1 MTMTRTPAYG
11 CTNPGAAKIQNDGG
25 EAIGNPVGPK
35 GDNLSESSVQNALAQ
50 SSNTAFTDLTH
61 RAGTSNVI
69 TMASSYGVDTSVTA
83 PAGQRHQGRCPPSPS
98 ARPR

>member
-1 MTMTRTPAYG
+1 MTRTPASAAPS
-11 CTNPGAAKIQNDGG
+11 PGAIKIQNDGG
-25 EAIGNPVGPK
+25 EAIGKPVGPK
-35 GDNLSESSVQNALAQ
+35 GDNLSESGVQNALAQ

-69 TMASSYGVDTSVTA
+69 NMAGNYGVDTSVSGSGLVNDT
-83 PAGQRHQGRCPPSPS
+83 RKCPPSPS